1 MWWSLLCLPPLAAL
15 AFSDLRC
22 RRIGIFNLAVF
33 AAAVVFMS
41 VMESGGLRL
50 PLSNLVHNLLTCVLL
65 WTALSLWARLRK
77 RGLSD
82 MLGTGDL
89 LFVLCMTPYFPPR
102 HFLLFLIISSLATI
116 LFWLL
121 YTRLSRTTARDIPLV
136 TAFAICLTLQI
147 VLRIVYSSCPAL
159 CNCLFFET
167 N

>member
-22 RRIGIFNLAVF
+22 RRIGIFNLAIF
-33 AAAVVFMS
+33 AVAVVFMS
-41 VMESGGLRL
+41 VMESGDLRL
-50 PLSNLVHNLLTCVLL
+50 PLSNLVRNLLTCVLL
-65 WTALSLWARLRK
+65 WTALSFWARLRK

-102 HFLLFLIISSLATI
+102 HFLLFLIFSSLATI

-147 VLRIVYSSCPAL
+147 VIRIVYSSCPAL